1 MIVYRLQISADDDK
15 AVGTLLG
22 EPSSSG
28 LSGLWFIERKS
39 EDSDHYVD
47 YIADFLAILKGK
59 YEALAEMGITRRDIS
74 VWMLRE
80 YDQQCNMEFS
90 PAEMMRLG
98 KEGITL
104 CVSCWKKANASFDG
118 EE

>member
-1 MIVYRLQISADDDK
+1 MIFYRLQISTTDDR
-15 AVGTLLG
+15 AVEALLG
-22 EPSSSG
+22 EAPFDPSLG
-28 LSGLWFIERKS
+28 WFIEREAK
-39 EDSDHYVD
+39 DGDPYVD
-47 YIADFLAILKGK
+47 YIGEFLAILKGK
-59 YEALAEMGITRRDIS
+59 YEALAKIGVERSDIS

-104 CVSCWKKANASFDG
+104 CVSCWKKASASFDG